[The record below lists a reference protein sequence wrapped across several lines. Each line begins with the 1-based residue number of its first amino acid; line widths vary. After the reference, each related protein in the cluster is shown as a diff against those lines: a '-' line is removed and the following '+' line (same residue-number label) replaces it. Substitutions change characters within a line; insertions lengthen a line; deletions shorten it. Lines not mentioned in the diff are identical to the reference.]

1 MTVKITEEQLN
12 KIAEM
17 TDNNQHGE
25 VLGYIAKIVKKKNY
39 EKIFYHINEIH
50 TIEGYIP
57 TTLLKYRN
65 EQKDELFGYIKSEL
79 GMEIFDEINSQL

>member
-25 VLGYIAKIVKKKNY
+25 VLGYIAKIVKKKN
-39 EKIFYHINEIH
+39 
-50 TIEGYIP
+50 
-57 TTLLKYRN
+57 
-65 EQKDELFGYIKSEL
+65 
-79 GMEIFDEINSQL
+79 